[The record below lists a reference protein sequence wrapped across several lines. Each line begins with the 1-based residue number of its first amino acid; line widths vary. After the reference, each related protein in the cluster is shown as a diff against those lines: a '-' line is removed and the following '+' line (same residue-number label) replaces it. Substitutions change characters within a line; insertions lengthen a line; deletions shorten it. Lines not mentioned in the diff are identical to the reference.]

1 MTRVPGRWA
10 GALIGAVAGVL
21 SGMLGIG
28 GGLVVTPV
36 LALRGVPLR
45 KATGTA
51 LGAVLVCTLVAVVT
65 EALTEPAQLH
75 VLVALAVAV
84 GAQFGVIVG
93 RKVLKALP
101 DTGLRVIFLIF
112 LLFAA
117 ANSLGVFDGA
127 GADELATTGAARNFQ
142 ATLSAGNYLFVVG
155 VGLAA
160 GISSVLFGIGGG
172 VIVVPFL
179 MLLGADFREAAAVS
193 LMTMVPTALTGLWV
207 AHRDDR
213 IERGLLTTLLP
224 TAALGAV
231 VGVWLRNRALESPV
245 LEMIFGIF
253 LLYAAGRLWMSR
265 PRPRPRRRSG

>member
-1 MTRVPGRWA
+1 LTRVPGRLA
-10 GALIGAVAGVL
+10 GALIGAMAGVL

-51 LGAVLVCTLVAVVT
+51 LGAVLVCTVVAVVT

-75 VLVALAVAV
+75 VLVALTVAV
-84 GAQFGVIVG
+84 GAQVGVFVG
-93 RKVLKALP
+93 RKLLKALP
-101 DTGLRVIFLIF
+101 DTGLRAIFLIF

-117 ANSLGVFDGA
+117 ANSLGVFA
-127 GADELATTGAARNFQ
+127 GASPEEVASAEVQQNFQ
-142 ATLSAGNYLFVVG
+142 ATLSAGSYLLVVG
-155 VGLAA
+155 VGVVA

-179 MLLGADFREAAAVS
+179 ILLGADFREAAAVS

-213 IERGLLTTLLP
+213 IERGLLATLLP
-224 TAALGAV
+224 TAALGAAA
-231 VGVWLRNRALESPV
+231 GVWLRNRALDGPV
-245 LEMIFGIF
+245 LEMIFGGF

-265 PRPRPRRRSG
+265 PRVG